1 MENPPLF
8 ADIPIETSI
17 LGDFP
22 ASHVWVR
29 EGNHNFVDP
38 FFDTHMLTKM
48 VGDVYRLTKTVTI
61 CHNEWCFV
69 TISGVI
75 LCISLGDDY
84 IKQLQSAEWPRCGRM
99 KDLRTRYKQVGF
111 HD

>member
-38 FFDTHMLTKM
+38 FFDAH
-48 VGDVYRLTKTVTI
+48 VNQDGWR
-61 CHNEWCFV
+61 
-69 TISGVI
+69 
-75 LCISLGDDY
+75 CISPNKNGHNL
-84 IKQLQSAEWPRCGRM
+84 S
-99 KDLRTRYKQVGF
+99 
-111 HD
+111 